1 MKSFKDF
8 KKYLSE
14 EYYDGP
20 TAYAA
25 GGNIGDI
32 GGMDRGHMGAG
43 SQQPY
48 PTNANKRV
56 LEASINADLGGAHLD
71 PVTAIAR
78 ARANLNS
85 TGFSFDLDVNQLRLA
100 AEQLNPYES
109 AMNFGG
115 HPLGEAPDNNP
126 ADDFAAR
133 EIGIV
138 DQEPIEKTLPEY
150 KVVFDFEPAGTGYKI
165 NATLKD

>member
-8 KKYLSE
+8 KEYLSE
-14 EYYDGP
+14 EYYSGP

-25 GGNIGDI
+25 GGNLGDI
-32 GGMDRGHMGAG
+32 SGQNRGQMDDG
-43 SQQPY
+43 SRKPY
-48 PTNANKRV
+48 PTNANKRI
-56 LEASINADLGGAHLD
+56 LEASINADLAGAHLD
-71 PVTAIAR
+71 PVTAISR

-85 TGFSFDLDVNQLRLA
+85 TGFSFDVDVNQLRLA

-109 AMNFGG
+109 ALNFGG

-126 ADDFAAR
+126 ADDFAAM
-133 EIGIV
+133 EIGVV
-138 DQEPIEKTLPEY
+138 DEEPIEKRLPEY
-150 KVVFDFEPAGTGYKI
+150 KVVFNFEPAGTGYKI